1 MNKHIKQNKH
11 VEIDMQTANKR
22 AWLRFKENKLAFI
35 GIFIIGFYMLIAIL
49 QPILPIYKYYTQ
61 VVEHTDLPP
70 SFRYAGEL
78 WYEKELNFMK
88 RLCKKENREMNEEEK
103 AKLEE
108 IKRKIETEIQI
119 IEGKETKVHKRI
131 YLLGTDNLGRDL
143 LARIIQGSQISI
155 SIGFIGALISMLIGT
170 IIGATAGFFGGIIDR
185 VITKITE
192 VLYSLPTL
200 LVIITL
206 MTLMERNIIGLF
218 IAISII
224 SWLTI
229 SRIVRGQVKS
239 LSQSEF
245 IQAARTLGATNKR
258 MIFKHLIPN
267 SFGMIVIITTMNVP
281 SFIILESFLSFLGLG
296 ISAPMTSWGELIKNG
311 IPTLIEYP
319 WKIFIP
325 ASVMTIFL
333 LFMNFLGDGLRDAFD
348 PKDNL

>member
-1 MNKHIKQNKH
+1 MNEQEKQDTY
-11 VEIDMQTANKR
+11 VEIHTANKR

-35 GIFIIGFYMLIAIL
+35 SIFIIGFYILIAIL
-49 QPILPIYKYYTQ
+49 RPILPIYKYHTQ
-61 VVEHTDLPP
+61 VVEHADLPP
-70 SFRYAGEL
+70 SLKYAGEL
-78 WYEKELNFMK
+78 WYEKELHFIK
-88 RLCKKENREMNEEEK
+88 RLSAKEKREINKEEK

-108 IKRKIETEIQI
+108 IKRKIETEVQTID
-119 IEGKETKVHKRI
+119 GKEIKIHKRI

-155 SIGFIGALISMLIGT
+155 SVGFIGALISMIIGT
-170 IIGATAGFFGGIIDR
+170 IIGAIAGFFDGIIDR
-185 VITKITE
+185 IITKIIE
-192 VLYSLPTL
+192 IFYVLPTL
-200 LVIITL
+200 LVIIIL
-206 MTLMERNIIGLF
+206 MTVMERNIIGVF

-229 SRIVRGQVKS
+229 ARIVRGQVKS
-239 LSQSEF
+239 LARSEF

-281 SFIILESFLSFLGLG
+281 SFIMLESFLSFLGLG

-311 IPTLIEYP
+311 IPTFIEYP

-325 ASVMTIFL
+325 ATVMTIFL